1 MAIEKFN
8 VFGKTVSDQ
17 GNGVGEVI
25 DEKLV
30 AINFDAP
37 SSLVIGEQIFP
48 ISKHEIKVEYKNI
61 NKQTYVS
68 ILVDSKEVMKTSY
81 PAWFTQQTVV
91 AGLGMAD
98 DEDEDFIA
106 YLKVLLE
113 NPARFKALEKRY
125 RDKKLS

>member
-8 VFGKTVSDQ
+8 VFSKTVS
-17 GNGVGEVI
+17 GKGSGVGEII
-25 DEKLV
+25 DDKLV

-37 SSLVIGEQIFP
+37 SSLVIGEHVFP
-48 ISKHEIKVEYKNI
+48 IAKHSIKIEYQNI
-61 NKQTYVS
+61 NKQTLGR
-68 ILVDSKEVMKTSY
+68 ILIDNKEVMKASY
-81 PAWFTQQTVV
+81 PAWFTQQAVV

-113 NPARFKALEKRY
+113 NPTRFKALEKRY
-125 RDKKLS
+125 RDKALS